1 MIAPADEPR
10 GNPQM
15 SLPFRVTAERL
26 DGDVL
31 VVNVA
36 GEIDQATVPDLEKAL
51 DQAIQTDPAALVVD
65 LSDCGFID
73 SSGLATLVAARE
85 RHTEG
90 DGGQFGICCADSQ
103 VLRLLE
109 ITGLDDAMGVT
120 GSRAEALE
128 ALRTP
133 S

>member
-1 MIAPADEPR
+1 MT
-10 GNPQM
+10 
-15 SLPFRVTAERL
+15 LPFRAAIERL

-36 GEIDQATVPDLEKAL
+36 GEIDQATVPDLERAL
-51 DQAIQTDPAALVVD
+51 DEAIQAGPAAVVVD
-65 LSDCGFID
+65 LSECGFID

-90 DGGQFGICCADSQ
+90 DGKRFGVCCADAQ
-103 VLRLLE
+103 VRRLLE
-109 ITGLDDAMGVT
+109 ITGLDAAMGVT

-128 ALRTP
+128 ALTA
-133 S
+133 SS